1 MINLS
6 SSAMVLPEPLS
17 IEQNLARKSICE
29 RLVVFLQGFM
39 QNYAVFERM
48 NSIKYW
54 LNRIMYPARRVSSD
68 HGPDDGDIRYDLF
81 LFSIRN
87 FLLLLD
93 NIDYSLV

>member
-1 MINLS
+1 
-6 SSAMVLPEPLS
+6 MVLPEPLS

-39 QNYAVFERM
+39 ENYAVFERM

-68 HGPDDGDIRYDLF
+68 HGPDDGDMTCFCFPYAISCY
-81 LFSIRN
+81 
-87 FLLLLD
+87 
-93 NIDYSLV
+93 Y